1 MKSNLCH
8 GFIYET
14 EEELREL
21 VGIDEYLDMEFNK
34 GNGDWEPDWDDDS
47 DSYELPSSLA
57 MDVYCKRKAEGLTQ
71 KDLALKLGIGLDTL
85 SKIENGNENL
95 RTKVKMKIDE
105 YLIKND
111 YSIRQFSITEQP

>member
-8 GFIYET
+8 GFMYEI
-14 EEELREL
+14 EEELRAL
-21 VGIDEYLDMEFNK
+21 VGIEEYLDMEFNK

-47 DSYELPSSLA
+47 DAYELPSSLA

-71 KDLALKLGIGLDTL
+71 RELARKLGIGLETL
-85 SKIENGNENL
+85 SKIENGHEIL

-105 YLIKND
+105 YLN
-111 YSIRQFSITEQP
+111 EE